1 MRKKFSIS
9 AIIYDKRGNV
19 LSVGSNSY
27 VKTHPMQ
34 AEYAR
39 RAGEPK
45 KVFLHAE
52 IHAITRC
59 RDLKKAHMI
68 RVFRYAEDGSPADAE
83 PCKICRNAIKI
94 AGIKKVEYTVD
105 EQDIQRQTRQTK
117 LALSRTLRKTSF

>member
-1 MRKKFSIS
+1 MAKKRFSVT
-9 AIIYDKRGNV
+9 AVIYDKRGRV
-19 LSVGSNSY
+19 ISVGQNSY

-59 RDLKKAHMI
+59 PDLSKAHKI
-68 RVFRYAEDGSPADAE
+68 AVFRFNEDGSPAQTE
-83 PCKICRNAIKI
+83 PCKICKSAIEA
-94 AGIKKVEYTVD
+94 AGIPNIEFSTGEDYANVD
-105 EQDIQRQTRQTK
+105 
-117 LALSRTLRKTSF
+117 

>member
-1 MRKKFSIS
+1 MKKRFSIS

-19 LSVGSNSY
+19 LSVGNNSY

-34 AEYAR
+34 AEFAR

-59 RDLKKAHMI
+59 RDLKRATTI

-83 PCKICRNAIKI
+83 PCKICQAAIKA
-94 AGIKKVEYTVD
+94 AGIKYVEHT
-105 EQDIQRQTRQTK
+105 
-117 LALSRTLRKTSF
+117 